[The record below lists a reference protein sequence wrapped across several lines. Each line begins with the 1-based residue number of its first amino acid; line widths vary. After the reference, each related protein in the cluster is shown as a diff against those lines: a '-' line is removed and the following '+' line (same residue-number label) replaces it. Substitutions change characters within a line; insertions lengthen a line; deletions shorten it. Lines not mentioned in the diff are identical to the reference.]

1 MNDTRNKRY
10 TIRKRMIHANKTN
23 EKRKRYEISV
33 NLNDPGSVPNT
44 DHLQKIE
51 DHDRDCT

>member
-10 TIRKRMIHANKTN
+10 TKRKRTIHANKTN